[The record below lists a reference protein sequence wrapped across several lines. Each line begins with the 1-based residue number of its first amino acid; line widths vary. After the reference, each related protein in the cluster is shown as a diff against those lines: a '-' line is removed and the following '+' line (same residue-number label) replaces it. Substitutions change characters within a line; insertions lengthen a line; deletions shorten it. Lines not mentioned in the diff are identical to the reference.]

1 MKLNT
6 TTMKKYDIF
15 ISYSRKDF
23 DEVNAIVEM
32 LKSRI
37 PTLNCWFDITGI
49 ESGDEFEDKIITAI
63 DNSSYVLFALSDNSI
78 QSQWAKDEVMY
89 AKNTDTKVIPLVLK
103 GAQLKGW
110 FLFKF
115 GRIDCIDT
123 ANSLQ
128 IEKLI
133 KNLEDWTGKA
143 SVKCSDSNSSVRSS
157 KAYGSSAKGE
167 IKKDNV
173 RASSSNIQTI
183 YGSDGKLEYVG
194 EVKNGKRNGQGTYYY
209 ANGCKYEGQWKE
221 DKKHGQGT
229 ENYISGNRYEG
240 QYADGQRNGQGTY
253 YFTSG
258 AKYVGQFKYGL
269 YHGQG
274 ALYLADGRKYEGQW
288 ADDKKH
294 GQGTFFWPDGDKYVG
309 QWENDKRHGQGTYFY
324 KNGCKYEGQWKE
336 GKKHG
341 QGTYYTSIGSKY
353 VGEWKDNKENGVGTF
368 YFHHGDKYVGQY
380 TDGYRHGQGT
390 YYYADGR
397 QEIRTYNNGVLIE
410 NPSKKS

>member
-1 MKLNT
+1 
-6 TTMKKYDIF
+6 MKKYDIF

-103 GAQLKGW
+103 GAKLKGW

-143 SVKCSDSNSSVRSS
+143 SVKCSDSSSSVRSS
-157 KAYGSSAKGE
+157 KASGSSAKGE

-183 YGSDGKLEYVG
+183 YSSDGKVEYVG
-194 EVKNGKRNGQGTYYY
+194 EVKNNKRHGHGTYHY
-209 ANGCKYEGQWKE
+209 ASGNKYEGQW
-221 DKKHGQGT
+221 
-229 ENYISGNRYEG
+229 ENN
-240 QYADGQRNGQGTY
+240 
-253 YFTSG
+253 
-258 AKYVGQFKYGL
+258 
-269 YHGQG
+269 
-274 ALYLADGRKYEGQW
+274 
-288 ADDKKH
+288 
-294 GQGTFFWPDGDKYVG
+294 
-309 QWENDKRHGQGTYFY
+309 KRHGQGTFY
-324 KNGCKYEGQWKE
+324 WTNGE
-336 GKKHG
+336 
-341 QGTYYTSIGSKY
+341 
-353 VGEWKDNKENGVGTF
+353 
-368 YFHHGDKYVGQY
+368 KYVGQY
-380 TDGYRHGQGT
+380 ENDKRHGQGT

-397 QEIRTYNNGVLIE
+397 QETRTYNNGNRV
-410 NPSKKS
+410 

>member
-1 MKLNT
+1 
-6 TTMKKYDIF
+6 MKKYDIF

-23 DEVNAIVEM
+23 DEVNQIVEM

-123 ANSLQ
+123 TNSLQ

-133 KNLEDWTGKA
+133 KNLADWTRKA
-143 SVKCSDSNSSVRSS
+143 SVKCSDSSSSVSSS
-157 KAYGSSAKGE
+157 KTSSSSAKGE

-173 RASSSNIQTI
+173 QASSSNIQTI
-183 YGSDGKLEYVG
+183 YRSNGKVEYVG
-194 EVKNGKRNGQGTYYY
+194 EVKNG
-209 ANGCKYEGQWKE
+209 
-221 DKKHGQGT
+221 
-229 ENYISGNRYEG
+229 
-240 QYADGQRNGQGTY
+240 QRHGQGTY
-253 YFTSG
+253 YF
-258 AKYVGQFKYGL
+258 
-269 YHGQG
+269 
-274 ALYLADGRKYEGQW
+274 ADGRKYEGQW
-288 ADDKKH
+288 KDDKKH
-294 GQGTFFWPDGDKYVG
+294 GQGTFYWPDGDKYIG
-309 QWENDKRHGQGTYFY
+309 QWENDKRHGQGTYFF

-341 QGTYYTSIGSKY
+341 QGSENYTSGERYTGQYADGQRNGQGTYY
-353 VGEWKDNKENGVGTF
+353 WAD
-368 YFHHGDKYVGQY
+368 GDKYEGQFKE
-380 TDGYRHGQGT
+380 GLFHGQGT
-390 YYYADGR
+390 YYYANGDKYVGQYENDKRHGQGTFYYADGR
-397 QEIRTYNNGVLIE
+397 QEPRTYNNGNRV
-410 NPSKKS
+410 

>member
-1 MKLNT
+1 
-6 TTMKKYDIF
+6 MKKYDIF

-49 ESGDEFEDKIITAI
+49 ESGDEFEEKIIAAI

-103 GAQLKGW
+103 GAKLKGW

-209 ANGCKYEGQWKE
+209 ADGCKYEGQWKE
-221 DKKHGQGT
+221 DKKHGQGALYFA
-229 ENYISGNRYEG
+229 NGN
-240 QYADGQRNGQGTY
+240 
-253 YFTSG
+253 
-258 AKYVGQFKYGL
+258 KYVGQFK
-269 YHGQG
+269 
-274 ALYLADGRKYEGQW
+274 EGQY
-288 ADDKKH
+288 H

-324 KNGCKYEGQWKE
+324 KNGNRYEGQYTD
-336 GKKHG
+336 GQRNG
-341 QGTYYTSIGSKY
+341 QGTYYFAN
-353 VGEWKDNKENGVGTF
+353 GE
-368 YFHHGDKYVGQY
+368 KYVGQWEN
-380 TDGYRHGQGT
+380 DQRHGQGT
-390 YYYADGR
+390 HYYANGKL
-397 QEIRTYNNGVLIE
+397 ETYTYNNGKRV
-410 NPSKKS
+410 